1 MLDIAPFLTATS
13 ASVMMTV
20 LVIIPIA
27 WVAAFN
33 IGPRGKTA
41 RRVLSMILRNHPPK

>member
-13 ASVMMTV
+13 ASVIVTLALIV
-20 LVIIPIA
+20 PIA

-33 IGPRGKTA
+33 TGPRGKTA
-41 RRVLSMILRNHPPK
+41 RKVLSMILRSRPPG

>member
-13 ASVMMTV
+13 ASMLMTV
-20 LVIIPIA
+20 LVIVPIA

-33 IGPRGKTA
+33 IGPRGKAA
-41 RRVLSMILRNHPPK
+41 RKVLSMILRSRGPK